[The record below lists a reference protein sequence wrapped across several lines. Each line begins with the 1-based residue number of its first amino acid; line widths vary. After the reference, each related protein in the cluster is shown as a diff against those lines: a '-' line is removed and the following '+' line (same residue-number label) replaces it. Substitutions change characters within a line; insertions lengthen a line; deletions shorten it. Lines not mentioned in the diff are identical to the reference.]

1 MTLTN
6 GSNLVFDWVNNVA
19 DELISTAAATTS
31 GYVGISVVITGV
43 PNGTQTLITAPSG
56 LQAPNNT
63 KYLLGDAF
71 DYTAVLTQSDTA
83 VGISLYTAVTPLSS
97 AYWLGGLVPGG
108 GNAMALSNASTSNW
122 ASSAGGA
129 YANGLIPGP
138 ATDVFFSATGAT
150 LQSGIVLGN
159 NMAANSL
166 TFSSTGVTIAADANE
181 LTLFSSGT
189 GAASAISANQNATV
203 NANLAL
209 GSNQTWTIASG
220 KTLTVGG
227 NILGTNSLTEAGS
240 GTLVL
245 SGTNIYSGGT
255 IVLDG
260 TLIATN
266 SKAFADGSSLYVGA
280 DLAMLAAVVPSSY
293 TPARSSAIA
302 PVPEPSTLALV
313 ATVAMFLTIYRWRP
327 CRDSR

>member
-1 MTLTN
+1 MT
-6 GSNLVFDWVNNVA
+6 FDWVNNVA
-19 DELISTAAATTS
+19 DKLISTAAATTS
-31 GYVGISVVITGV
+31 GYVGISVVITGI
-43 PNGTQTLITAPSG
+43 PNGTQILITAPSG

-83 VGISLYTAVTPLSS
+83 VAISLYDAATPLSS

-138 ATDVFFSATGAT
+138 TTNVFFSAAGASQ
-150 LQSGIVLGN
+150 QSDIVLGN
-159 NMAANSL
+159 SMAANSL
-166 TFSSTGVTIAADANE
+166 TFSSTPTVTIARDGNE

-189 GAASAISANQNATV
+189 GTASAISANQNTTI

-227 NILGTNSLTEAGS
+227 NILGTYSLTEAGG

-245 SGTNIYSGGT
+245 SGTNTYSGGT

-260 TLIATN
+260 TLIAT
-266 SKAFADGSSLYVGA
+266 SSEALADGSS
-280 DLAMLAAVVPSSY
+280 
-293 TPARSSAIA
+293 
-302 PVPEPSTLALV
+302 
-313 ATVAMFLTIYRWRP
+313 
-327 CRDSR
+327 